1 MSRTTRVLSFA
12 VSLVAVPFLF
22 SLSASADHLDVIQM
36 TLNDDCTVEQFV
48 TIANDFN
55 EQWGKKYGYRSEVA
69 VPVQNDDLV
78 SIFWLG
84 RSAGAEAFGKAW
96 DAWRS
101 ELTDPKSLAS
111 KLQARLSKCSDSES
125 RSGFE
130 LY

>member
-22 SLSASADHLDVIQM
+22 SLSASADHL
-36 TLNDDCTVEQFV
+36 
-48 TIANDFN
+48 DFN

-111 KLQARLSKCSDSES
+111 KLQARFSKCSDSES